1 MTTTLLLCAPRRLC
15 RVLGRRRSKA
25 TPRAPVHGPHAPRAL
40 YSELG
45 VWRWSHCKASWAFG
59 VGAICKAS
67 WAFGVGAI
75 CKASWAFG
83 VGATASTPARR
94 AVALRDGA
102 HAVAGKRRQ
111 RAKPP
116 QKSTAG
122 RGETLKLPTPKPSCP
137 ARWITCPDGAA
148 LSPPAPSPR
157 DAFLRVCPGGQR
169 GGVGRLARGAGW
181 GGCVGRAGRGA
192 SRKTVGR
199 SWMGRMKICR
209 RYPSC
214 AAAGA
219 PRG

>member
-1 MTTTLLLCAPRRLC
+1 MLQFTVR
-15 RVLGRRRSKA
+15 
-25 TPRAPVHGPHAPRAL
+25 TPR
-40 YSELG
+40 EL
-45 VWRWSHCKASWAFG
+45 CKASWALPRPL
-59 VGAICKAS
+59 ALHCAQLP
-67 WAFGVGAI
+67 AQ
-75 CKASWAFG
+75 FG

-199 SWMGRMKICR
+199 SGRGEGR
-209 RYPSC
+209 DVSD
-214 AAAGA
+214 
-219 PRG
+219 